1 MQTVKKIFHLL
12 VNVLLWVLIV
22 VIAFFAVVTFSQK
35 GKGGVAR
42 IFGFTPM
49 TVLSDSMSPTF
60 HKDDLIIIKEQ
71 DPATFELEDIISF
84 WTVIDGRRAIN
95 THRIV
100 DVYRSGDMVQYITKG
115 DANAVTDSYVV
126 SPAEIIGGYVGTIPL
141 LGSVLALLSTST
153 GFLVVI
159 VLPILAF
166 FLYQLYRFI
175 LLLIELKRATVLEA
189 TREAMEQLRR
199 EAAVPDSPQA
209 EANQRSGDEYNDGS
223 GDEFNLEGDAG
234 DGDFE

>member
-1 MQTVKKIFHLL
+1 MQTAKKILHVL
-12 VNVLLWVLIV
+12 VNVILWILIV
-22 VIAFFAVVTFSQK
+22 IIAFFAVVTFSQK

-42 IFGFTPM
+42 IFGYTPM
-49 TVLSDSMSPTF
+49 TVLSDSMAPTF
-60 HKDDLIIIKEQ
+60 HKDDLIIVREG
-71 DPATFELEDIISF
+71 DPAAFEQGDIISF

-100 DVYRSGDMVQYITKG
+100 EVFREGEMTQYITKG

-126 SPAEIIGGYVGTIPL
+126 APGEVIGGYVTTIPL

-153 GFLVVI
+153 GFLVII

-189 TREAMEQLRR
+189 TREAMAQLR
-199 EAAVPDSPQA
+199 A
-209 EANQRSGDEYNDGS
+209 EEGLPPEEDPAPAGAGGDP
-223 GDEFNLEGDAG
+223 GDPG
-234 DGDFE
+234 DGRP

>member
-1 MQTVKKIFHLL
+1 MQTAKKILHVL
-12 VNVLLWVLIV
+12 VNVILWILIV
-22 VIAFFAVVTFSQK
+22 IIAFFAVVTFSQK

-42 IFGFTPM
+42 IFGYTPM
-49 TVLSDSMSPTF
+49 TVLSDSMAPTF
-60 HKDDLIIIKEQ
+60 HKDDLIIVKEG
-71 DPATFELEDIISF
+71 DPAAFEQGDIISF

-100 DVYRSGDMVQYITKG
+100 EVFREGEMTQYITKG

-126 SPAEIIGGYVGTIPL
+126 APGEVIGGYVATIPL

-153 GFLVVI
+153 GFLVII

-189 TREAMEQLRR
+189 TREAMAQLRA
-199 EAAVPDSPQA
+199 EEGLPPEEEPASPEDDPA
-209 EANQRSGDEYNDGS
+209 PTGADG
-223 GDEFNLEGDAG
+223 EGR
-234 DGDFE
+234 